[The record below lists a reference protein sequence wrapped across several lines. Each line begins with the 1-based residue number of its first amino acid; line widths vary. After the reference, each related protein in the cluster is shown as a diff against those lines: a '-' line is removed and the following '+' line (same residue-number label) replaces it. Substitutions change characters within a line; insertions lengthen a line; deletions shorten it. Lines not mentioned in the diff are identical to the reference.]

1 MSIKRVAGITAL
13 ITAMAFVNSVSD
25 LTIIGNNNVCYAKVV
40 RRITRNVLI
49 QKKSQPADN
58 AQSPT
63 QFVVKDIITEPS
75 HAETGDT
82 PDSET
87 VRVDKTT
94 DNKNLKKNQDL
105 SLVTAPANGIDNRL
119 GDTTVQIEQYMKANP
134 QSGFSVISALTDYD
148 QYGEYLNNNYK
159 TYVFKTNNFNAPI
172 TEPIT
177 VNGNLIIEEGM
188 YIALQSDSYELTVN
202 GNLII
207 RGNGSIKCCMEKAN
221 ATGLNTVQVKGNIVF
236 DGNTHKM
243 SFTEQSYGFTMPA
256 NYARSTQKLNFASNG
271 TWYAVNGKS
280 DDYYNLKQV
289 SKTQTKYF
297 TNIPKPDVPSV
308 FDKKGNGDVNGDSV
322 VNDADVELL
331 RKYLTDIV
339 GENAID
345 KKNADLN
352 GDGKVTLTD
361 LSQLKTM
368 VEESKV
374 KSPLII
380 LTNEEINTKYS
391 QYKKYLTKS
400 KTYYVQ
406 GTDWTSL
413 IDSNGGIVIDGN
425 VILDKQLKS
434 IDRLANKIEI
444 QGSLIF
450 IKNAGGRL
458 VASDGKGS
466 NCIHTILGTL
476 YYNPDKNVINDSYR
490 GPNLYVDVYGDIYV
504 MSNPYSRLSERK
516 KYGDESLIIRY
527 KGDRVRKNVYFAPD
541 AYMHIYGING
551 PQYIN
556 FLSNMQ
562 CPDSYTSI
570 YYWDDIVWGLY
581 YSDDRYFKNEDNQ
594 YIKIIFTKFIE
605 NDFIRIGGVQADL
618 ISSKYKGRI
627 SALTTLL
634 LQDESSAIEKLPFLK
649 VERANNNKKVSV
661 VDIYG
666 KELYYIKISQ
676 NANTSWKGYFGI
688 AGKEYQFDIL
698 IINGYRNFKEKLAA
712 ILKNPSIF
720 PKEDSG
726 YSAIIRSIFECG
738 VDYGLT
744 TIGSYRSFGF
754 KNKVV
759 VNKYGE
765 KYSVYPMTECLNIA
779 SPYVNHI
786 FMKGQRPYDYGIKSP
801 EPNPSQDTI
810 LSPEDLQAK
819 LDVQEEDLYKII
831 VNAIGDEYGNKQAKY
846 EMEGLEELKKNI
858 KLTNNVKLDD
868 DIYMAF
874 LEPLKKK
881 ISDTIIKKYDS
892 KVGINFVFDISNML
906 YTGLEKVKDRKVTS
920 GGKVYTLKYDMS
932 WAVHGILV
940 ASATLYDYKNSEV
953 TKMTLTNLD
962 TEEGAKNLAQYA
974 TGLAILNKEVEENAI
989 YEVMKEVFK
998 EITNDRN
1005 TASKLTKTLKFGQEI
1020 TSAMLTDEAAK
1031 NFAKDRGEAL
1041 KELIDKKG
1049 QGHIFNTARNCV
1061 RGIVEKYVPNGKN
1074 IVKAVDQI
1082 DKINKT
1088 ITKYSNIYKTYNS
1101 YNSKTSADELKKMEL
1116 EFNSYSEA
1124 LSKIFSAIR

>member
-1 MSIKRVAGITAL
+1 MSIKKVAGITAL
-13 ITAMAFVNSVSD
+13 ITAMAFVNSAND
-25 LTIIGNNNVCYAKVV
+25 LTIVGDNNVCYAKVV
-40 RRITRNVLI
+40 RRVTRNVVI
-49 QKKSQPADN
+49 QKKPQLADN
-58 AQSPT
+58 AQSTPKFDT
-63 QFVVKDIITEPS
+63 SYTETEPS
-75 HAETGDT
+75 HTEKGDT

-87 VRVDKTT
+87 VRVDKIT

-105 SLVTAPANGIDNRL
+105 SLVTVPANGVDNRL

-134 QSGFSVISALTDYD
+134 QSGFNVISALTDYD

-159 TYVFKTNNFNAPI
+159 TYVFKINNFNAPI

-221 ATGLNTVQVKGNIVF
+221 ATGLNTVQVNGNIIF

-243 SFTEQSYGFTMPA
+243 SFAEQSYGFAMPA
-256 NYARSTQKLNFASNG
+256 NYARSTQKLNFASSG

-289 SKTQTKYF
+289 SKTQTKYL
-297 TNIPKPDVPSV
+297 TDVPKPDVPSV
-308 FDKKGNGDVNGDSV
+308 FDKKGNGDVNGDGV

-391 QYKKYLTKS
+391 QYKKYLMKS

-406 GTDWTSL
+406 GTDWTNL

-434 IDRLANKIEI
+434 IDRLVNKIEI

-450 IKNAGGRL
+450 IKNAGGKL
-458 VASDGKGS
+458 TVPDGKGG
-466 NCIHTILGTL
+466 NYIHTILGNL
-476 YYNPDKNVINDSYR
+476 YYNPNKNVISESYS
-490 GPNLYVDVYGDIYV
+490 GSNFYIEAYGDIYI
-504 MSNPYSRLSERK
+504 MSNPYSSLSERK
-516 KYGDESLIIRY
+516 KYGEESLIIRY
-527 KGDRVRKNVYFAPD
+527 KGDGVRRNVYFAPD
-541 AYMHIYGING
+541 TYMTIIGING

-556 FLSNMQ
+556 FLSNIQ
-562 CPDSYTSI
+562 CPDSGYI
-570 YYWDDIVWGLY
+570 GYWNDIVWRNY
-581 YSDDRYFKNEDNQ
+581 YSDERYFRNEDNQ
-594 YIKIIFTKFIE
+594 YIKIIFNNFIDT
-605 NDFIRIGGVQADL
+605 DFSRIDGVPSNLL
-618 ISSKYKGRI
+618 ISKYKGRI

-634 LQDESSAIEKLPFLK
+634 LQDGSSAIEKLPFLK
-649 VERANNNKKVSV
+649 IERSNYRKASIIDAN
-661 VDIYG
+661 G
-666 KELYYIKISQ
+666 KEHYYVKISQ

-688 AGKEYQFDIL
+688 TGKEYQFDIL
-698 IINGYRNFKEKLAA
+698 ISNGYRDFKEKLAT
-712 ILKNPSIF
+712 ILKNPNISQ
-720 PKEDSG
+720 KEDSG
-726 YSAIIRSIFECG
+726 YSAIIRSIFESG
-738 VDYGLT
+738 FDYCLST
-744 TIGSYRSFGF
+744 FGSYDSFAF
-754 KNKVV
+754 RYNVV
-759 VNKYGE
+759 MNRYGE
-765 KYSVYPMTECLNIA
+765 KYRIYPMIECLNIA

-819 LDVQEEDLYKII
+819 LEAHKKDLYEII
-831 VNAIGDEYGNKQAKY
+831 VNAIGNEYGNKQSTY

-858 KLTNNVKLDD
+858 KLTKNVKLDD

-874 LEPLKKK
+874 LEPLKNK

-892 KVGINFVFDISNML
+892 KVGINFVFDISNIL
-906 YTGLEKVKDRKVTS
+906 STGLEKVKDRKVTS

-932 WAVHGILV
+932 WSVHGILV

-1041 KELIDKKG
+1041 KELIYKKG

-1101 YNSKTSADELKKMEL
+1101 YNSKTSADELKKWNWNL
-1116 EFNSYSEA
+1116 ILIVKHLVKY
-1124 LSKIFSAIR
+1124 

>member
-1 MSIKRVAGITAL
+1 MKRVAGITAL
-13 ITAMAFVNSVSD
+13 ITAMAFVNSAND
-25 LTIIGNNNVCYAKVV
+25 LTIVGDNNVCYAKVV
-40 RRITRNVLI
+40 RRVTRNVVI
-49 QKKSQPADN
+49 QKKPQLADN
-58 AQSPT
+58 AQSTPKFDT
-63 QFVVKDIITEPS
+63 SYTETEPN
-75 HAETGDT
+75 HTETCDI

-105 SLVTAPANGIDNRL
+105 SLVTVPANGVDNRL

-221 ATGLNTVQVKGNIVF
+221 ATGLNTVQVKGNIIF

-243 SFTEQSYGFTMPA
+243 SFAEQSYGFAMPA
-256 NYARSTQKLNFASNG
+256 NYARSTQKLNFASSG

-289 SKTQTKYF
+289 SKTQTKYL
-297 TNIPKPDVPSV
+297 TDVPKPDVPSV

-322 VNDADVELL
+322 VNDADVEML

-458 VASDGKGS
+458 TVPNGKGG
-466 NCIHTILGTL
+466 NYIHTILGNL
-476 YYNPDKNVINDSYR
+476 YYNPNKNVISESYS
-490 GPNLYVDVYGDIYV
+490 GSNFYIEAYGDIYI
-504 MSNPYSRLSERK
+504 MSNPYSSLSERK
-516 KYGDESLIIRY
+516 KYGEESLIIRY
-527 KGDRVRKNVYFAPD
+527 KGDGVRRNVYFAPD
-541 AYMHIYGING
+541 TYMTIIGING

-556 FLSNMQ
+556 FLSNIQ
-562 CPDSYTSI
+562 CPDSGYI
-570 YYWDDIVWGLY
+570 GYWNDIVWRNY
-581 YSDDRYFKNEDNQ
+581 YSDERYFRNEDNQ
-594 YIKIIFTKFIE
+594 YIKIIFNNFIDT
-605 NDFIRIGGVQADL
+605 DFSRIDGVPSNLL
-618 ISSKYKGRI
+618 ISKYKGRI

-634 LQDESSAIEKLPFLK
+634 LQDGSSAIEKLPFLK
-649 VERANNNKKVSV
+649 IERSNYRKASIIDAN
-661 VDIYG
+661 G
-666 KELYYIKISQ
+666 KEHYYVKISQ

-698 IINGYRNFKEKLAA
+698 ISNGYRDFKEKLAT
-712 ILKNPSIF
+712 ILKNPNISQ
-720 PKEDSG
+720 KEDSG
-726 YSAIIRSIFECG
+726 YSAIIRSIFESG
-738 VDYGLT
+738 FDYCLST
-744 TIGSYRSFGF
+744 FGSYDSFAF
-754 KNKVV
+754 RYNVV
-759 VNKYGE
+759 MNRYGE
-765 KYSVYPMTECLNIA
+765 KYRIYPMTECLNIA

-810 LSPEDLQAK
+810 LHPEDLQAK
-819 LDVQEEDLYKII
+819 LEAHEKDLYEII
-831 VNAIGDEYGNKQAKY
+831 VNAIGNEYGNKQSTY

-858 KLTNNVKLDD
+858 KLSRNVKLDD

-874 LEPLKKK
+874 LEPLKNK

-892 KVGINFVFDISNML
+892 KVGINFVSDISNML
-906 YTGLEKVKDRKVTS
+906 YTGLEKIKDRKVTS

-932 WAVHGILV
+932 WSVHGILV

-953 TKMTLTNLD
+953 TKMILTNLD
-962 TEEGAKNLAQYA
+962 TEEGAKNLAKYA
-974 TGLAILNKEVEENAI
+974 TGLAILNKEVEENAT

-998 EITNDRN
+998 EITNDRK
-1005 TASKLTKTLKFGQEI
+1005 TASKLAKTLKFGQEI
-1020 TSAMLTDEAAK
+1020 TNAMLTDEAAK
-1031 NFAKDRGEAL
+1031 NFAEDRGGAL

-1049 QGHIFNTARNCV
+1049 HNTAQNCV

-1082 DKINKT
+1082 DKINKI
-1088 ITKYSNIYKTYNS
+1088 ITKYSNIYKNYNA

-1124 LSKIFSAIR
+1124 LSKILSAIR

>member
-1 MSIKRVAGITAL
+1 MKRVAGITAL
-13 ITAMAFVNSVSD
+13 ITAMAFVNSAND
-25 LTIIGNNNVCYAKVV
+25 LTIVGDNNVCYAKVV
-40 RRITRNVLI
+40 RRVTRNVVI
-49 QKKSQPADN
+49 QKKPQLADN
-58 AQSPT
+58 AQSTPKFDT
-63 QFVVKDIITEPS
+63 SYTETEPN
-75 HAETGDT
+75 HTETCDI

-105 SLVTAPANGIDNRL
+105 SLVTVPANGVDNRL

-221 ATGLNTVQVKGNIVF
+221 ATGLNTVQVKGNIIF

-243 SFTEQSYGFTMPA
+243 SFAEQSYGFAMPA
-256 NYARSTQKLNFASNG
+256 NYARSTQKLNFASSG

-289 SKTQTKYF
+289 SKTQTKYL
-297 TNIPKPDVPSV
+297 TDVPKPDVPSV

-322 VNDADVELL
+322 VNDADVEML

-458 VASDGKGS
+458 TVPNGKGG
-466 NCIHTILGTL
+466 NYIHTILGNL
-476 YYNPDKNVINDSYR
+476 YYNPNKNVISESYS
-490 GPNLYVDVYGDIYV
+490 GSNFYIEAYGDIYI
-504 MSNPYSRLSERK
+504 MSNPYSSLSERK
-516 KYGDESLIIRY
+516 KYGEESLIIRY
-527 KGDRVRKNVYFAPD
+527 KGDGVRRNVYFAPD
-541 AYMHIYGING
+541 TYMTIIGING

-556 FLSNMQ
+556 FLSNIQ
-562 CPDSYTSI
+562 CPDRGYI
-570 YYWDDIVWGLY
+570 GYWNDIVWRNY
-581 YSDDRYFKNEDNQ
+581 YSDERYFRNEDNQ
-594 YIKIIFTKFIE
+594 YIKIIFNNFIDT
-605 NDFIRIGGVQADL
+605 DFSRIDGVPSNLL
-618 ISSKYKGRI
+618 ISKYKGRI

-634 LQDESSAIEKLPFLK
+634 LQDGSSAIEKLPFLK
-649 VERANNNKKVSV
+649 IERSNYRKASIIDAN
-661 VDIYG
+661 G
-666 KELYYIKISQ
+666 KEHYYVKISQ

-698 IINGYRNFKEKLAA
+698 ISNGYRDFKEK
-712 ILKNPSIF
+712 
-720 PKEDSG
+720 
-726 YSAIIRSIFECG
+726 
-738 VDYGLT
+738 
-744 TIGSYRSFGF
+744 
-754 KNKVV
+754 
-759 VNKYGE
+759 
-765 KYSVYPMTECLNIA
+765 
-779 SPYVNHI
+779 
-786 FMKGQRPYDYGIKSP
+786 
-801 EPNPSQDTI
+801 
-810 LSPEDLQAK
+810 
-819 LDVQEEDLYKII
+819 
-831 VNAIGDEYGNKQAKY
+831 
-846 EMEGLEELKKNI
+846 
-858 KLTNNVKLDD
+858 
-868 DIYMAF
+868 
-874 LEPLKKK
+874 
-881 ISDTIIKKYDS
+881 
-892 KVGINFVFDISNML
+892 
-906 YTGLEKVKDRKVTS
+906 
-920 GGKVYTLKYDMS
+920 
-932 WAVHGILV
+932 
-940 ASATLYDYKNSEV
+940 
-953 TKMTLTNLD
+953 
-962 TEEGAKNLAQYA
+962 
-974 TGLAILNKEVEENAI
+974 
-989 YEVMKEVFK
+989 
-998 EITNDRN
+998 
-1005 TASKLTKTLKFGQEI
+1005 
-1020 TSAMLTDEAAK
+1020 
-1031 NFAKDRGEAL
+1031 
-1041 KELIDKKG
+1041 
-1049 QGHIFNTARNCV
+1049 
-1061 RGIVEKYVPNGKN
+1061 
-1074 IVKAVDQI
+1074 
-1082 DKINKT
+1082 
-1088 ITKYSNIYKTYNS
+1088 
-1101 YNSKTSADELKKMEL
+1101 
-1116 EFNSYSEA
+1116 
-1124 LSKIFSAIR
+1124 

>member
-1 MSIKRVAGITAL
+1 MSIKKVAGITAL
-13 ITAMAFVNSVSD
+13 ITAMAFVNSAND
-25 LTIIGNNNVCYAKVV
+25 LTIVGDNNVCYAKVV
-40 RRITRNVLI
+40 RRVTRNVVI
-49 QKKSQPADN
+49 QKKPQLADN
-58 AQSPT
+58 AQSTPKFDT
-63 QFVVKDIITEPS
+63 SYTETEPS
-75 HAETGDT
+75 HTEKGDT

-87 VRVDKTT
+87 VRVDKIT

-105 SLVTAPANGIDNRL
+105 SLVTVPANGVDNRL

-134 QSGFSVISALTDYD
+134 QSGFNVISALTDYD

-159 TYVFKTNNFNAPI
+159 TYVFKINNFNAPI

-221 ATGLNTVQVKGNIVF
+221 ATGLNTVQVNGNIIF

-243 SFTEQSYGFTMPA
+243 SFAEQSYGFAMPA
-256 NYARSTQKLNFASNG
+256 NYARSTQKLNFASSG

-289 SKTQTKYF
+289 SKTQTKYL
-297 TNIPKPDVPSV
+297 TDVPKPDVPSV
-308 FDKKGNGDVNGDSV
+308 FDKKGNGDVNGDGV

-391 QYKKYLTKS
+391 QYKKYLMKS

-406 GTDWTSL
+406 GTDWTNL

-434 IDRLANKIEI
+434 IDRLVNKIEI

-450 IKNAGGRL
+450 IKNAGGKL
-458 VASDGKGS
+458 TVPDGKGG
-466 NCIHTILGTL
+466 NYIHTILGNL
-476 YYNPDKNVINDSYR
+476 YYNPNKNVISESYS
-490 GPNLYVDVYGDIYV
+490 GSNFYIEAYGDIYI
-504 MSNPYSRLSERK
+504 MSNPYSSLSERK
-516 KYGDESLIIRY
+516 KYGEESLIIRY
-527 KGDRVRKNVYFAPD
+527 KGDGVRRNVYFAPD
-541 AYMHIYGING
+541 TYMTIIGING

-556 FLSNMQ
+556 FLSNIQ
-562 CPDSYTSI
+562 CPDSGYI
-570 YYWDDIVWGLY
+570 GYWNDIVWRNY
-581 YSDDRYFKNEDNQ
+581 YSDERYFRNEDNQ
-594 YIKIIFTKFIE
+594 YIKIIFNNFIDT
-605 NDFIRIGGVQADL
+605 DFSRIDGVPSNLL
-618 ISSKYKGRI
+618 ISKYKGRI

-634 LQDESSAIEKLPFLK
+634 LQDGSSAIEKLPFLK
-649 VERANNNKKVSV
+649 IERSNYRKASIIDAN
-661 VDIYG
+661 G
-666 KELYYIKISQ
+666 KEHYYVKISQ

-688 AGKEYQFDIL
+688 TGKEYQFDIL
-698 IINGYRNFKEKLAA
+698 ISNGYRDFKEKLAT
-712 ILKNPSIF
+712 ILKNPNISQ
-720 PKEDSG
+720 KEDSG
-726 YSAIIRSIFECG
+726 YSAIIRSIFESG
-738 VDYGLT
+738 FDYCLST
-744 TIGSYRSFGF
+744 FGSYDSFAF
-754 KNKVV
+754 RYNVV
-759 VNKYGE
+759 MNRYGE
-765 KYSVYPMTECLNIA
+765 KYRIYPMTECLNIA

-819 LDVQEEDLYKII
+819 LEAHKKDLYEII
-831 VNAIGDEYGNKQAKY
+831 VNAIGNEYGNKQSTY

-858 KLTNNVKLDD
+858 KLTKNVKLDD

-874 LEPLKKK
+874 LEPLKNK

-892 KVGINFVFDISNML
+892 KVGINFVFDISNIL

-932 WAVHGILV
+932 WSVHGILV

-1124 LSKIFSAIR
+1124 LSKILSAIR

>member
-1 MSIKRVAGITAL
+1 MSMKRVAGITAL
-13 ITAMAFVNSVSD
+13 ITAMAFVNSAND
-25 LTIIGNNNVCYAKVV
+25 LTIVGDNNVCYAKVV
-40 RRITRNVLI
+40 RRVTRNVVI
-49 QKKSQPADN
+49 QKKPQLADN
-58 AQSPT
+58 AQSTPKFDT
-63 QFVVKDIITEPS
+63 SYTETEPN
-75 HAETGDT
+75 HTETCDI

-105 SLVTAPANGIDNRL
+105 SLVTVPANGVDNRL

-243 SFTEQSYGFTMPA
+243 SFTEQSFGFEMPA
-256 NYARSTQKLNFASNG
+256 NYARSTKKLNFASAG
-271 TWYAVNGKS
+271 TWYAMNGKS

-289 SKTQTKYF
+289 SKTQTKYL
-297 TNIPKPDVPSV
+297 TDVPKPDVPSV
-308 FDKKGNGDVNGDSV
+308 FDKKGNGDVNGDAV

-339 GENAID
+339 GENTID

-434 IDRLANKIEI
+434 IDRLVNKIEI

-458 VASDGKGS
+458 TVPGGKGG
-466 NCIHTILGTL
+466 NFIHTILGNL
-476 YYNPDKNVINDSYR
+476 YYNPNKNVISESYS
-490 GPNLYVDVYGDIYV
+490 GSNFYIEAYGDIYI
-504 MSNPYSRLSERK
+504 MSNPYSSLSERK
-516 KYGDESLIIRY
+516 KYGEESLIIRY
-527 KGDRVRKNVYFAPD
+527 KGDGLRRNVYFAPD
-541 AYMHIYGING
+541 TYMTIIGING

-556 FLSNMQ
+556 FLSNIQ
-562 CPDSYTSI
+562 CPDSGYI
-570 YYWDDIVWGLY
+570 GYWNDIVWRNY
-581 YSDDRYFKNEDNQ
+581 YSDERYFRNEDNP
-594 YIKIIFTKFIE
+594 YIKIIFNNFIDT
-605 NDFIRIGGVQADL
+605 DFSRIDGVPANSL
-618 ISSKYKGRI
+618 ISKYKGRI
-627 SALTTLL
+627 NALTTLL
-634 LQDESSAIEKLPFLK
+634 LQDGSSAIEKLPFLK
-649 VERANNNKKVSV
+649 IERSNYRKASIIDAN
-661 VDIYG
+661 G
-666 KELYYIKISQ
+666 KEHYYVKISQ
-676 NANTSWKGYFGI
+676 NANTSGKGYFGI
-688 AGKEYQFDIL
+688 SGKEYQFDIL
-698 IINGYRNFKEKLAA
+698 ISNGYRDFKEKLAT
-712 ILKNPSIF
+712 ILKNPNISQ
-720 PKEDSG
+720 KEDSG
-726 YSAIIRSIFECG
+726 YSAIIRSIFESGFNYC
-738 VDYGLT
+738 LT
-744 TIGSYRSFGF
+744 TFGSYDSFAF
-754 KNKVV
+754 RYNVV
-759 VNKYGE
+759 MNRYGE
-765 KYSVYPMTECLNIA
+765 KYRIYPMTECLNIA

-786 FMKGQRPYDYGIKSP
+786 FMKGQRPYNYGIKSP

-810 LSPEDLQAK
+810 LPPEDLQAK
-819 LDVQEEDLYKII
+819 LEAHEKDLYEII
-831 VNAIGDEYGNKQAKY
+831 VNAIGNEYGNKQSKY

-858 KLTNNVKLDD
+858 KLTRNVKLDD

-874 LEPLKKK
+874 LEPLKNK

-892 KVGINFVFDISNML
+892 KVGVNFVFDISNML

-920 GGKVYTLKYDMS
+920 SGKVYTLKYDMS
-932 WAVHGILV
+932 WAAHGILV

-974 TGLAILNKEVEENAI
+974 TGLAILNKEVQENAV
-989 YEVMKEVFK
+989 YEVTKEVFK
-998 EITNDRN
+998 DIIKDNKV
-1005 TASKLTKTLKFGQEI
+1005 ASKLAKTLKFGQEI
-1020 TSAMLTDEAAK
+1020 TNAMLTDEAAK
-1031 NFAKDRGEAL
+1031 KFAAARGGAL
-1041 KELIDKKG
+1041 QELVNSKG
-1049 QGHIFNTARNCV
+1049 QGWLINTARNCV
-1061 RGIVEKYVPNGKN
+1061 RGMIAKYIPNGQN
-1074 IVKAVDQI
+1074 IVKAVDQV

-1088 ITKYSNIYKTYNS
+1088 VTRYSNIYKNYNS

-1124 LSKIFSAIR
+1124 LSKILSAIR

>member
-1 MSIKRVAGITAL
+1 MSIKKVAGITAL
-13 ITAMAFVNSVSD
+13 ITAMAFVNSAND
-25 LTIIGNNNVCYAKVV
+25 LTIVGDNNVCYAKVV
-40 RRITRNVLI
+40 RRVTRNVVI
-49 QKKSQPADN
+49 QKKPQLADN
-58 AQSPT
+58 AQSTPKFDT
-63 QFVVKDIITEPS
+63 SYTETEPS
-75 HAETGDT
+75 HTEKGDT

-87 VRVDKTT
+87 VRVDKIT

-105 SLVTAPANGIDNRL
+105 SLVTVPANGVDNRL

-134 QSGFSVISALTDYD
+134 QSGFNVISALTDYN

-159 TYVFKTNNFNAPI
+159 TYVFKINNFNAPI

-221 ATGLNTVQVKGNIVF
+221 ATGLNTVQVNGNIIF

-243 SFTEQSYGFTMPA
+243 SFAEQSYGFAMPA
-256 NYARSTQKLNFASNG
+256 NYARSTQKLNFASSG

-289 SKTQTKYF
+289 SKTQTKYL
-297 TNIPKPDVPSV
+297 TDVPKPDVPSV
-308 FDKKGNGDVNGDSV
+308 FDKKGNGDVNGDGV

-391 QYKKYLTKS
+391 QYKKYLMKS

-406 GTDWTSL
+406 GTDWTNL

-434 IDRLANKIEI
+434 IDRLVNKIEI

-450 IKNAGGRL
+450 IKNAGGKL
-458 VASDGKGS
+458 TVPDGKGG
-466 NCIHTILGTL
+466 NYIHTILGNL
-476 YYNPDKNVINDSYR
+476 YYNPNKNVISESYS
-490 GPNLYVDVYGDIYV
+490 GSNFYIEAYGDIYI
-504 MSNPYSRLSERK
+504 MSNPYSSLSERK
-516 KYGDESLIIRY
+516 KYGEESLIIRY
-527 KGDRVRKNVYFAPD
+527 KGDGVRRNVYFAPD
-541 AYMHIYGING
+541 TYMTIIGING

-556 FLSNMQ
+556 FLSNIQ
-562 CPDSYTSI
+562 CPDSGYI
-570 YYWDDIVWGLY
+570 GYWNDIVWRNY
-581 YSDDRYFKNEDNQ
+581 YSDERYFRNEDNQ
-594 YIKIIFTKFIE
+594 YIKIIFNNFIDT
-605 NDFIRIGGVQADL
+605 DFSRIDGVPSNLL
-618 ISSKYKGRI
+618 ISKYKGRI

-634 LQDESSAIEKLPFLK
+634 LQDGSSAIEKLPFLK
-649 VERANNNKKVSV
+649 IERSNYRKASIIDAN
-661 VDIYG
+661 G
-666 KELYYIKISQ
+666 KEHYYVKISQ

-698 IINGYRNFKEKLAA
+698 ISNGYRDFKEKLAT
-712 ILKNPSIF
+712 ILKNPNISQ
-720 PKEDSG
+720 KEDSG
-726 YSAIIRSIFECG
+726 YSAIIRSIFESG
-738 VDYGLT
+738 FDYCLST
-744 TIGSYRSFGF
+744 FGSYDSFAF
-754 KNKVV
+754 RYNVV
-759 VNKYGE
+759 MNRYGE
-765 KYSVYPMTECLNIA
+765 KYRIYPMTECLNIA

-819 LDVQEEDLYKII
+819 LEAHKKDLYEII
-831 VNAIGDEYGNKQAKY
+831 VNAIGNEYGNKQSTY

-858 KLTNNVKLDD
+858 KLTKNVKLDD

-874 LEPLKKK
+874 LEPLKNK

-892 KVGINFVFDISNML
+892 KVGINFVFDISNIL

-932 WAVHGILV
+932 WSVHGILV

-1124 LSKIFSAIR
+1124 LSKILSAIR

>member
-1 MSIKRVAGITAL
+1 MKRVAGITAL
-13 ITAMAFVNSVSD
+13 ITAMAFVNSAND
-25 LTIIGNNNVCYAKVV
+25 LTIVGDNNVCYAKVV
-40 RRITRNVLI
+40 RRVTRNVVI
-49 QKKSQPADN
+49 QKKPQLADN
-58 AQSPT
+58 AQSTPKFDT
-63 QFVVKDIITEPS
+63 SYTETEPN
-75 HAETGDT
+75 HTETCDI

-105 SLVTAPANGIDNRL
+105 SLVTVPANGVDNRL

-221 ATGLNTVQVKGNIVF
+221 ATGLNTVQVKGNIIF

-243 SFTEQSYGFTMPA
+243 SFAEQSYGFAMPA
-256 NYARSTQKLNFASNG
+256 NYARSTQKLNFASSG

-289 SKTQTKYF
+289 SKTQTKYL
-297 TNIPKPDVPSV
+297 TDVPKPDVPSV

-322 VNDADVELL
+322 VNDADVEML

-458 VASDGKGS
+458 TVPNGKGG
-466 NCIHTILGTL
+466 NYIHTILGNL
-476 YYNPDKNVINDSYR
+476 YYNPNKNVISESYS
-490 GPNLYVDVYGDIYV
+490 GSNFYIEAYGDIYI
-504 MSNPYSRLSERK
+504 MSNPYSSLSERK
-516 KYGDESLIIRY
+516 KYGEESLIIRY
-527 KGDRVRKNVYFAPD
+527 KGDGVRRNVYFAPD
-541 AYMHIYGING
+541 TYMTIIGING

-556 FLSNMQ
+556 FLSNIQ
-562 CPDSYTSI
+562 CPDSGYI
-570 YYWDDIVWGLY
+570 GYWNDIVWRNY
-581 YSDDRYFKNEDNQ
+581 YSDERYFRNEDNQ
-594 YIKIIFTKFIE
+594 YIKIIFNNFIDT
-605 NDFIRIGGVQADL
+605 DFSRIDGVPSNLL
-618 ISSKYKGRI
+618 ISKYKGRI

-634 LQDESSAIEKLPFLK
+634 LQDGSSAIEKLPFLK
-649 VERANNNKKVSV
+649 IERSNYRKASIIDAN
-661 VDIYG
+661 G
-666 KELYYIKISQ
+666 KEHYYVKISQ

-698 IINGYRNFKEKLAA
+698 ISNGYRDFKEKLAT
-712 ILKNPSIF
+712 ILKNPNISQ
-720 PKEDSG
+720 KEDSG
-726 YSAIIRSIFECG
+726 YSAIIRSIFESG
-738 VDYGLT
+738 FDYCLST
-744 TIGSYRSFGF
+744 FGSYDSFAF
-754 KNKVV
+754 RYNVV
-759 VNKYGE
+759 MNRYGE
-765 KYSVYPMTECLNIA
+765 KYRIYPMTECLNIA

-810 LSPEDLQAK
+810 LHPEDLQAK
-819 LDVQEEDLYKII
+819 LEAHEKDLYEII
-831 VNAIGDEYGNKQAKY
+831 VNAIGNEYGNKQSTY

-858 KLTNNVKLDD
+858 KLSRNVKLDD

-874 LEPLKKK
+874 LEPLKNK

-892 KVGINFVFDISNML
+892 KVGINFVSDISNML
-906 YTGLEKVKDRKVTS
+906 YTGLEKIKDRKVTS

-932 WAVHGILV
+932 WSVHGILV

-953 TKMTLTNLD
+953 TKMILTNLD
-962 TEEGAKNLAQYA
+962 TEEGAKNLAKYA
-974 TGLAILNKEVEENAI
+974 TGLAILNKEVEENAT

-998 EITNDRN
+998 EITNDRK
-1005 TASKLTKTLKFGQEI
+1005 TTSKLAKTLKFGQEI
-1020 TSAMLTDEAAK
+1020 TNAMLTDEAAK
-1031 NFAKDRGEAL
+1031 NFAEDRGGAL

-1049 QGHIFNTARNCV
+1049 HNTAQNCV

-1088 ITKYSNIYKTYNS
+1088 ITKYSNIYKNYNA

-1124 LSKIFSAIR
+1124 LSKILSAIR

>member
-1 MSIKRVAGITAL
+1 MSMKRVAGITAL
-13 ITAMAFVNSVSD
+13 ITAMAFVNSAND
-25 LTIIGNNNVCYAKVV
+25 LTIVGDNNVCYAKVV
-40 RRITRNVLI
+40 RRVTRNVVI
-49 QKKSQPADN
+49 QKKPQLADN
-58 AQSPT
+58 AQSTPKFDT
-63 QFVVKDIITEPS
+63 SYTETEPN
-75 HAETGDT
+75 HTETCDI

-105 SLVTAPANGIDNRL
+105 SLVTVPANGVDNRL

-221 ATGLNTVQVKGNIVF
+221 ATGLNTVQVKGNIIF

-243 SFTEQSYGFTMPA
+243 SFAEQSYGFAMPA
-256 NYARSTQKLNFASNG
+256 NYARSTQKLNFASSG

-289 SKTQTKYF
+289 SKTQTKYL
-297 TNIPKPDVPSV
+297 TDVPKPDVPSV

-322 VNDADVELL
+322 VNDADVEML

-458 VASDGKGS
+458 TVPNGKGG
-466 NCIHTILGTL
+466 NYIHTILGNL
-476 YYNPDKNVINDSYR
+476 YYNPNKNVISESYS
-490 GPNLYVDVYGDIYV
+490 GSNFYIEAYGDIYI
-504 MSNPYSRLSERK
+504 MSNPYSSLSERK
-516 KYGDESLIIRY
+516 KYGEESLIIRY
-527 KGDRVRKNVYFAPD
+527 KGDGVRRNVYFAPD
-541 AYMHIYGING
+541 TYMTIIGING

-556 FLSNMQ
+556 FLSNIQ
-562 CPDSYTSI
+562 CPDSGYI
-570 YYWDDIVWGLY
+570 GYWNDIVWRNY
-581 YSDDRYFKNEDNQ
+581 YSDERYFRNEDNQ
-594 YIKIIFTKFIE
+594 YIKIIFNNFIDT
-605 NDFIRIGGVQADL
+605 DFSRIDGVPSNLL
-618 ISSKYKGRI
+618 ISKYKGRI

-634 LQDESSAIEKLPFLK
+634 LQDGSSAIEKLPFLK
-649 VERANNNKKVSV
+649 IERSNYRKASIIDAN
-661 VDIYG
+661 G
-666 KELYYIKISQ
+666 KEHYYVKISQ

-698 IINGYRNFKEKLAA
+698 ISNGYRDFKEKLAT
-712 ILKNPSIF
+712 ILKNPNISQ
-720 PKEDSG
+720 KEDSG
-726 YSAIIRSIFECG
+726 YSAIIRSIFESG
-738 VDYGLT
+738 FDYCLST
-744 TIGSYRSFGF
+744 FGSYDSFAF
-754 KNKVV
+754 RYNVV
-759 VNKYGE
+759 MNRYGE
-765 KYSVYPMTECLNIA
+765 KYRIYPMTECLNIA

-810 LSPEDLQAK
+810 LHPEDLQAK
-819 LDVQEEDLYKII
+819 LEAHEKDLYEII
-831 VNAIGDEYGNKQAKY
+831 VNAIGNEYGNKQSTY

-858 KLTNNVKLDD
+858 KLSRNVKLDD

-874 LEPLKKK
+874 LEPLKNK

-906 YTGLEKVKDRKVTS
+906 HTGLEKVKDRKVTS

-932 WAVHGILV
+932 WSVHGILV

-953 TKMTLTNLD
+953 TKMILTNLD

-974 TGLAILNKEVEENAI
+974 TGLSILNKEVEENAT

-998 EITNDRN
+998 EITNDRK
-1005 TASKLTKTLKFGQEI
+1005 TASKLAKTLKFGQEI
-1020 TSAMLTDEAAK
+1020 TNAMLTDEAAK
-1031 NFAKDRGEAL
+1031 NFAEDRGGAL

-1049 QGHIFNTARNCV
+1049 HNTAQNCV

-1074 IVKAVDQI
+1074 IVKAVNQI

-1088 ITKYSNIYKTYNS
+1088 ITKYSNIYKNYNA

-1124 LSKIFSAIR
+1124 LSKILSAIR

>member
-1 MSIKRVAGITAL
+1 MSMKRVAGITAL
-13 ITAMAFVNSVSD
+13 ITAMAFVNSAND
-25 LTIIGNNNVCYAKVV
+25 LTIVGDNNVCYAKVV
-40 RRITRNVLI
+40 RRVTRNVVI
-49 QKKSQPADN
+49 QKKPQLADN
-58 AQSPT
+58 AQSTPKFDT
-63 QFVVKDIITEPS
+63 SYTETEPN
-75 HAETGDT
+75 HTETCDI

-105 SLVTAPANGIDNRL
+105 SLVTVPANGVDNRL
-119 GDTTVQIEQYMKANP
+119 GDTTVRIEQYMKANP

-177 VNGNLIIEEGM
+177 VNGNLIIEDGM

-221 ATGLNTVQVKGNIVF
+221 ATGLNTVQVKGNIIF

-243 SFTEQSYGFTMPA
+243 SFAEQSYGFAMPA
-256 NYARSTQKLNFASNG
+256 NYARSTQKLNFASSG

-289 SKTQTKYF
+289 SKTQTKYL
-297 TNIPKPDVPSV
+297 TDVPKPDVPSV

-458 VASDGKGS
+458 YASDGKGS

-504 MSNPYSRLSERK
+504 MSNPYGRLSERK

-541 AYMHIYGING
+541 AYMHISGING

-570 YYWDDIVWGLY
+570 YYWDDIVWGNY

-605 NDFIRIGGVQADL
+605 NDFSRIDGVQANL

-634 LQDESSAIEKLPFLK
+634 LQDESSVIEKLPFLK
-649 VERANNNKKVSV
+649 VERANSNKKVSV
-661 VDIYG
+661 VDIDG
-666 KELYYIKISQ
+666 KELYYVKISQ

-712 ILKNPSIF
+712 ILKNPSIS

-744 TIGSYRSFGF
+744 TFGSYGSFVF
-754 KNKVV
+754 RNKVV

-786 FMKGQRPYDYGIKSP
+786 YMKGQRPYDYGIKSP
-801 EPNPSQDTI
+801 EPIPSQDTI

-819 LDVQEEDLYKII
+819 LEANKKDLYEII
-831 VNAIGDEYGNKQAKY
+831 VNAIGNEYGNKQSAY

-858 KLTNNVKLDD
+858 KLTKNVKLDD

-874 LEPLKKK
+874 LEPLKNK
-881 ISDTIIKKYDS
+881 ISDTIIKKHDS

-906 YTGLEKVKDRKVTS
+906 HTGLEKVKDRKVTS

-932 WAVHGILV
+932 WSVHGILV
-940 ASATLYDYKNSEV
+940 ASATLYDYKNLEV

-962 TEEGAKNLAQYA
+962 TEEGARNLAQYA
-974 TGLAILNKEVEENAI
+974 TGLAILNKEVQENAV
-989 YEVMKEVFK
+989 YEVTKEVFK
-998 EITNDRN
+998 DIIKDNKV
-1005 TASKLTKTLKFGQEI
+1005 ASKLAKTLKFGQEI
-1020 TSAMLTDEAAK
+1020 TNAMLTDEAAK
-1031 NFAKDRGEAL
+1031 KFAATRGGAL
-1041 KELIDKKG
+1041 QELVNSKG
-1049 QGHIFNTARNCV
+1049 QGWLINSARNCV
-1061 RGIVEKYVPNGKN
+1061 RGMIAKYIPNGQN
-1074 IVKAVDQI
+1074 IVKAVDQV

-1088 ITKYSNIYKTYNS
+1088 VTKYSDMYKNYNS
-1101 YNSKTSADELKKMEL
+1101 YNSKTSTDELKKMEL

-1124 LSKIFSAIR
+1124 LSKILSAIR

>member
-1 MSIKRVAGITAL
+1 MSMKRVAGITAL
-13 ITAMAFVNSVSD
+13 ITAMAFVNSAND
-25 LTIIGNNNVCYAKVV
+25 LTIVGDNNVCYAKVV
-40 RRITRNVLI
+40 RRVTRNVVI
-49 QKKSQPADN
+49 QKKPQLADN
-58 AQSPT
+58 AQSTPKFDT
-63 QFVVKDIITEPS
+63 SYTETEPN
-75 HAETGDT
+75 HTDT
-82 PDSET
+82 CDIPDSET

-105 SLVTAPANGIDNRL
+105 SLVTVPANGVDNRL

-221 ATGLNTVQVKGNIVF
+221 ATGLNTVQVKGNIIF

-243 SFTEQSYGFTMPA
+243 SFAEQSYGFAMPA
-256 NYARSTQKLNFASNG
+256 NYARSTQKLNFVSSG

-289 SKTQTKYF
+289 SKTQTKYL
-297 TNIPKPDVPSV
+297 TDVPKPDVPSV

-322 VNDADVELL
+322 VNDADVEML

-458 VASDGKGS
+458 TVPNGKGG
-466 NCIHTILGTL
+466 NYIHTILGNL
-476 YYNPDKNVINDSYR
+476 YYNPNKNVISESYS
-490 GPNLYVDVYGDIYV
+490 GSNFYIEAYGDIYI
-504 MSNPYSRLSERK
+504 MSNPYSSLSERK
-516 KYGDESLIIRY
+516 KYGEESLIIRY
-527 KGDRVRKNVYFAPD
+527 KGDGVRRNVYFAPD
-541 AYMHIYGING
+541 TYMTIIGING

-556 FLSNMQ
+556 FLSNIQ
-562 CPDSYTSI
+562 CPDSGYI
-570 YYWDDIVWGLY
+570 GYWNDIVWRNY
-581 YSDDRYFKNEDNQ
+581 YSDERYFRNEDNQ
-594 YIKIIFTKFIE
+594 YIKIIFNNFIDT
-605 NDFIRIGGVQADL
+605 DFSRIDGVPSNLL
-618 ISSKYKGRI
+618 ISKYKGRI

-634 LQDESSAIEKLPFLK
+634 LQDGSSAIEKLPFLK
-649 VERANNNKKVSV
+649 IERSNYRKASIIDAN
-661 VDIYG
+661 G
-666 KELYYIKISQ
+666 KEHYYVKISQ

-698 IINGYRNFKEKLAA
+698 ISNGYRDFKEKLAT
-712 ILKNPSIF
+712 ILKNPNISQ
-720 PKEDSG
+720 KEDSG
-726 YSAIIRSIFECG
+726 YSAIIRSIFESG
-738 VDYGLT
+738 FDYCLST
-744 TIGSYRSFGF
+744 FGSYDSFAF
-754 KNKVV
+754 RYNVV
-759 VNKYGE
+759 MNRYGE
-765 KYSVYPMTECLNIA
+765 KYRIYPMTECLNIA

-810 LSPEDLQAK
+810 LHPEDLQAK
-819 LDVQEEDLYKII
+819 LEAHEKDLYEII
-831 VNAIGDEYGNKQAKY
+831 VNAIGNEYGNKQSTY

-858 KLTNNVKLDD
+858 KLSRNVKLDD

-874 LEPLKKK
+874 LEPLKNK

-892 KVGINFVFDISNML
+892 KVGINFVSDISNML
-906 YTGLEKVKDRKVTS
+906 YTGLEKIKDRKVTS

-932 WAVHGILV
+932 WSVHGILV
-940 ASATLYDYKNSEV
+940 ASATLYDYKNSEA
-953 TKMTLTNLD
+953 TKMILTNLD
-962 TEEGAKNLAQYA
+962 TEEGAKNLAKYA
-974 TGLAILNKEVEENAI
+974 TGLAILNKEVEENAT

-998 EITNDRN
+998 EITNDRK
-1005 TASKLTKTLKFGQEI
+1005 TASKLAKTLKFGQEI
-1020 TSAMLTDEAAK
+1020 TNAMLTDEAAK
-1031 NFAKDRGEAL
+1031 NFAEDRGGAL

-1049 QGHIFNTARNCV
+1049 HNTAQNCV

-1088 ITKYSNIYKTYNS
+1088 ITKYSNIYKNYNA

-1124 LSKIFSAIR
+1124 LSKILSAIR

>member
-1 MSIKRVAGITAL
+1 MSMKRVAGITAL
-13 ITAMAFVNSVSD
+13 ITAMAFVNSAND
-25 LTIIGNNNVCYAKVV
+25 LTIVGDNNVCYAKVV
-40 RRITRNVLI
+40 RRVTRNVVI
-49 QKKSQPADN
+49 QKKPQLADN
-58 AQSPT
+58 AQSTPKFDT
-63 QFVVKDIITEPS
+63 SYTETEPN
-75 HAETGDT
+75 HTETCDI

-105 SLVTAPANGIDNRL
+105 SLVTVPANGVDNRL

-221 ATGLNTVQVKGNIVF
+221 ATGLNTVQVKGNIIF

-243 SFTEQSYGFTMPA
+243 SFAEQSYGFAMPA
-256 NYARSTQKLNFASNG
+256 NYARSTQKLNFASSG

-289 SKTQTKYF
+289 SKTQTKYL
-297 TNIPKPDVPSV
+297 TDVPKPDVPSV

-322 VNDADVELL
+322 VNDADVEML

-458 VASDGKGS
+458 TVPNGKGG
-466 NCIHTILGTL
+466 NYIHTILGNL
-476 YYNPDKNVINDSYR
+476 YYNPNKNVISESYS
-490 GPNLYVDVYGDIYV
+490 GSNFYIEAYGDIYI
-504 MSNPYSRLSERK
+504 MSNPYSSLSERK
-516 KYGDESLIIRY
+516 KYGEESLIIRY
-527 KGDRVRKNVYFAPD
+527 KGDGVRRNVYFAPD
-541 AYMHIYGING
+541 TYMTIIGING

-556 FLSNMQ
+556 FLSNIQ
-562 CPDSYTSI
+562 CPDSGYI
-570 YYWDDIVWGLY
+570 GYWNDIVWRNY
-581 YSDDRYFKNEDNQ
+581 YSDERYFRNEDNQ
-594 YIKIIFTKFIE
+594 YIKIIFNNFIDT
-605 NDFIRIGGVQADL
+605 DFSRIDGVPSNLL
-618 ISSKYKGRI
+618 ISKYKGRI

-634 LQDESSAIEKLPFLK
+634 LQDGSSAIEKLPFLK
-649 VERANNNKKVSV
+649 IERSNYRKASIIDAN
-661 VDIYG
+661 G
-666 KELYYIKISQ
+666 KEHYYVKISQ

-698 IINGYRNFKEKLAA
+698 ISNGYRDFKEKLAT
-712 ILKNPSIF
+712 ILKNPNISQ
-720 PKEDSG
+720 KEDSG
-726 YSAIIRSIFECG
+726 YSAIIRSIFESG
-738 VDYGLT
+738 FDYCLST
-744 TIGSYRSFGF
+744 FGSYDSFAF
-754 KNKVV
+754 RYNVV
-759 VNKYGE
+759 MNRYGE
-765 KYSVYPMTECLNIA
+765 KYRIYPMTECLNIA

-810 LSPEDLQAK
+810 LHPEDLQAK
-819 LDVQEEDLYKII
+819 LEAHEKDLYEII
-831 VNAIGDEYGNKQAKY
+831 VNAIGNEYGNKQSTY

-858 KLTNNVKLDD
+858 KLSRNVKLDD

-874 LEPLKKK
+874 LEPLKNK

-892 KVGINFVFDISNML
+892 KVGINFVSDISNML
-906 YTGLEKVKDRKVTS
+906 YTGLEKIKDRKVTS

-932 WAVHGILV
+932 WSVHGILV
-940 ASATLYDYKNSEV
+940 ASATLYDYKNTEV

-962 TEEGAKNLAQYA
+962 TEEGARNLAQYA
-974 TGLAILNKEVEENAI
+974 TGLAILNKEVQENAV
-989 YEVMKEVFK
+989 YEVTKEVFK
-998 EITNDRN
+998 DIIKDNKV
-1005 TASKLTKTLKFGQEI
+1005 ASKLAKTLKFGQEI
-1020 TSAMLTDEAAK
+1020 TNAMLTDEAAK
-1031 NFAKDRGEAL
+1031 KFAAARGGAL
-1041 KELIDKKG
+1041 QELVNSKG
-1049 QGHIFNTARNCV
+1049 QGWLINTARNCV

-1088 ITKYSNIYKTYNS
+1088 ITKYNNIYKSYNS

-1124 LSKIFSAIR
+1124 LSKILSAIR

>member
-1 MSIKRVAGITAL
+1 MSIKKVAGITAL
-13 ITAMAFVNSVSD
+13 ITAMAFVNSAND
-25 LTIIGNNNVCYAKVV
+25 LTIVGDNNVCYAKVV
-40 RRITRNVLI
+40 RRVTRNVVI
-49 QKKSQPADN
+49 QKKPQLADN
-58 AQSPT
+58 AQSTPKFDT
-63 QFVVKDIITEPS
+63 SYTETEPS
-75 HAETGDT
+75 HTEKGDT

-87 VRVDKTT
+87 VRVDKIT

-105 SLVTAPANGIDNRL
+105 SLVTVPANGVDNRL

-134 QSGFSVISALTDYD
+134 QSGFNVISALTDYD

-159 TYVFKTNNFNAPI
+159 TYVFKINNFNAPI

-221 ATGLNTVQVKGNIVF
+221 ATGLNTVQVNGNIIF

-243 SFTEQSYGFTMPA
+243 SFAEQSYGFAMPA
-256 NYARSTQKLNFASNG
+256 NYARSTQKLNFASSG

-289 SKTQTKYF
+289 SKTQTKYL
-297 TNIPKPDVPSV
+297 TDVPKPDVPSV
-308 FDKKGNGDVNGDSV
+308 FDKKGNGDVNGDGV

-391 QYKKYLTKS
+391 QYKKYLMKS

-406 GTDWTSL
+406 GTDWTNL

-434 IDRLANKIEI
+434 IDRLVNKIEI

-450 IKNAGGRL
+450 IKNAGGKL
-458 VASDGKGS
+458 TVPDGKGG
-466 NCIHTILGTL
+466 NYIHTILGNL
-476 YYNPDKNVINDSYR
+476 YYNPNKNVISESYS
-490 GPNLYVDVYGDIYV
+490 GSNFYIEAYGDIYI
-504 MSNPYSRLSERK
+504 MSNPYSSLSERK
-516 KYGDESLIIRY
+516 KYGEESLIIRY
-527 KGDRVRKNVYFAPD
+527 KGDGVRRNVYFAPD
-541 AYMHIYGING
+541 TYMTIIGING

-556 FLSNMQ
+556 FLSNIQ
-562 CPDSYTSI
+562 CPDSGYI
-570 YYWDDIVWGLY
+570 GYWNDIVWRNY
-581 YSDDRYFKNEDNQ
+581 YSDERYFRNEDNQ
-594 YIKIIFTKFIE
+594 YIKIIFNNFIDT
-605 NDFIRIGGVQADL
+605 DFSRIDGVPSNLL
-618 ISSKYKGRI
+618 ISKYKGRI

-634 LQDESSAIEKLPFLK
+634 LQDGSSAIEKLPFLK
-649 VERANNNKKVSV
+649 IERSNYRKASIIDAN
-661 VDIYG
+661 G
-666 KELYYIKISQ
+666 KEHYYVKISQ

-698 IINGYRNFKEKLAA
+698 ISNGYRDFKEKLAT
-712 ILKNPSIF
+712 ILKNPNISQ
-720 PKEDSG
+720 KEDSG
-726 YSAIIRSIFECG
+726 YSAIIRSIFESG
-738 VDYGLT
+738 FDYCLST
-744 TIGSYRSFGF
+744 FGSYDSFAF
-754 KNKVV
+754 RYNVV
-759 VNKYGE
+759 MNRYGE
-765 KYSVYPMTECLNIA
+765 KYRIYPMTECLNIA

-819 LDVQEEDLYKII
+819 LEAHKKDLYEII
-831 VNAIGDEYGNKQAKY
+831 VNAIGNEYGNKQSTY

-858 KLTNNVKLDD
+858 KLTKNVKLDD

-874 LEPLKKK
+874 LEPLKNK

-892 KVGINFVFDISNML
+892 KVGINFVFDISNIL

-932 WAVHGILV
+932 WSVHGILV

-1124 LSKIFSAIR
+1124 LSKILSAIR

>member
-63 QFVVKDIITEPS
+63 QVVVKDIITEPS

-105 SLVTAPANGIDNRL
+105 NLVTVPANGIDNRL
-119 GDTTVQIEQYMKANP
+119 GDTTVQVEQYMKANP

-148 QYGEYLNNNYK
+148 QYDEYLNNNYK

-243 SFTEQSYGFTMPA
+243 SFAEQSYGFTMPA
-256 NYARSTQKLNFASNG
+256 NYARSTQKLNFASAG
-271 TWYAVNGKS
+271 TWYAMNGKS

-289 SKTQTKYF
+289 SKTQTKYL
-297 TNIPKPDVPSV
+297 TDVPKPDVPSV

-339 GENAID
+339 GENAIN
-345 KKNADLN
+345 KKNSDLN

-368 VEESKV
+368 VEESKI
-374 KSPLII
+374 KSPLIE
-380 LTNEEINTKYS
+380 LTDAEINAKYS
-391 QYKKYLTKS
+391 QYKKYLTHH
-400 KTYYVQ
+400 KTYYIQ
-406 GTDWTSL
+406 NTDLTSL
-413 IDSNGGIVIDGN
+413 SNSYGEIRIPGN
-425 VILDKQLKS
+425 LILDQQLKRLNTS
-434 IDRLANKIEI
+434 NYAINID
-444 QGSLIF
+444 GSLIF
-450 IKNAGGRL
+450 L
-458 VASDGKGS
+458 GKAAANGIA
-466 NCIHTILGTL
+466 NIYGTFCYSPEKL
-476 YYNPDKNVINDSYR
+476 SINNDYI
-490 GPNLYVDVYGDIYV
+490 GPNLDANVYGDVYIN
-504 MSNPYSRLSERK
+504 SNPYNKLADRA
-516 KYGDESLIIRY
+516 KYGVEKIKIRRNDTVSY
-527 KGDRVRKNVYFAPD
+527 GIYFAPN
-541 AYMHIYGING
+541 AYMELEDLSYIKNTLIPYSINR
-551 PQYIN
+551 PIN
-556 FLSNMQ
+556 ASPLYFYDSSMT
-562 CPDSYTSI
+562 DSYVSGENLFRDSDLKYISI
-570 YYWDDIVWGLY
+570 KY
-581 YSDDRYFKNEDNQ
+581 
-594 YIKIIFTKFIE
+594 
-605 NDFIRIGGVQADL
+605 NDFPKYGFMHGYRDYL
-618 ISSKYKGRI
+618 LESKYKGRI
-627 SALTTLL
+627 KAIVALL
-634 LQDESSAIEKLPFLK
+634 LNNNTSRLEKLPFIK
-649 VERANNNKKVSV
+649 IERAGIYRQATIYDSDGKIHFYVKINKNNGVYRGVFNH
-661 VDIYG
+661 YG
-666 KELYYIKISQ
+666 
-676 NANTSWKGYFGI
+676 N
-688 AGKEYQFDIL
+688 EYSFDVIL
-698 IINGYRNFKEKLAA
+698 SNGYSDFSKRLSDALNGASDNLGAK
-712 ILKNPSIF
+712 
-720 PKEDSG
+720 SG
-726 YSAIIRSIFECG
+726 YKAIIRSVFESG
-738 VDYGLT
+738 FDYYLYT
-744 TIGSYRSFGF
+744 FGSSGRFACKTRTS
-754 KNKVV
+754 
-759 VNKYGE
+759 VNNYGE
-765 KYSVYPMTECLNIA
+765 KYYTYPIVDCLNIA
-779 SPYVNHI
+779 GPYVDFI

-801 EPNPSQDTI
+801 EPIPSQDTI

-819 LDVQEEDLYKII
+819 LEANKKDLYEII
-831 VNAIGDEYGNKQAKY
+831 VNAIGNEYGNKQSTY

-858 KLTNNVKLDD
+858 KLTKNVKLDD

-874 LEPLKKK
+874 LEPLKNK

-892 KVGINFVFDISNML
+892 KVGINFVFDISKML

>member
-1 MSIKRVAGITAL
+1 MSIKKVAGITAL
-13 ITAMAFVNSVSD
+13 ITAMAFVNSAND
-25 LTIIGNNNVCYAKVV
+25 LTIVGDNNVCYAKVV
-40 RRITRNVLI
+40 RRVTRNVVI
-49 QKKSQPADN
+49 QKKPQLADN
-58 AQSPT
+58 AQSTPKFDT
-63 QFVVKDIITEPS
+63 SYTETEPN
-75 HAETGDT
+75 HTETCDT

-105 SLVTAPANGIDNRL
+105 SLVTVPANGVDNRL

-134 QSGFSVISALTDYD
+134 QSGFSVISSLTDYD

-207 RGNGSIKCCMEKAN
+207 RGNGSIKCCMGKAN

-243 SFTEQSYGFTMPA
+243 SFTEQSSGFAMPA
-256 NYARSTQKLNFASNG
+256 NYARSTQKLNFASSG

-289 SKTQTKYF
+289 SKTQTKYL
-297 TNIPKPDVPSV
+297 TDVPKPDVPSV
-308 FDKKGNGDVNGDSV
+308 FDKKGNGDVNGDGV

-391 QYKKYLTKS
+391 QYKKYLMKS

-406 GTDWTSL
+406 GTDWTNL

-434 IDRLANKIEI
+434 IDRLVNKIEI

-450 IKNAGGRL
+450 IKNAGGKL
-458 VASDGKGS
+458 TVPDGKGG
-466 NCIHTILGTL
+466 NYIHTILGNL
-476 YYNPDKNVINDSYR
+476 YYNPNKNVISESYS
-490 GPNLYVDVYGDIYV
+490 GSNFYIEAYGDIYI
-504 MSNPYSRLSERK
+504 MSNPYSSLSERK
-516 KYGDESLIIRY
+516 KYGEESLIIRY
-527 KGDRVRKNVYFAPD
+527 KGDGVRRNVYFAPD
-541 AYMHIYGING
+541 TYMTIIGING

-556 FLSNMQ
+556 FLSNIQ
-562 CPDSYTSI
+562 CPDSGYI
-570 YYWDDIVWGLY
+570 GYWNDIVWRNY
-581 YSDDRYFKNEDNQ
+581 YSDERYFRNEDNQ
-594 YIKIIFTKFIE
+594 YIKIIFNNFIDT
-605 NDFIRIGGVQADL
+605 DFSRIDGVPSNLL
-618 ISSKYKGRI
+618 ISKYKGRI

-634 LQDESSAIEKLPFLK
+634 LQDGSSAIEKLPFLK
-649 VERANNNKKVSV
+649 IERSNYRKASIIDAN
-661 VDIYG
+661 G
-666 KELYYIKISQ
+666 KEHYYVKISQ

-698 IINGYRNFKEKLAA
+698 ISNGYRDFKEKLAT
-712 ILKNPSIF
+712 ILKNPNISQ
-720 PKEDSG
+720 KEDSG
-726 YSAIIRSIFECG
+726 YSAIIRSIFESG
-738 VDYGLT
+738 FDYCLST
-744 TIGSYRSFGF
+744 FGSYDSFAF
-754 KNKVV
+754 RYNVV
-759 VNKYGE
+759 MNRYGE
-765 KYSVYPMTECLNIA
+765 KYRIYPMTECLNIA

-819 LDVQEEDLYKII
+819 LEAHKKDLYEII
-831 VNAIGDEYGNKQAKY
+831 VNAIGNEYGNKQSTY

-858 KLTNNVKLDD
+858 KLTKNVKLDD

-874 LEPLKKK
+874 LEPLKNK

-892 KVGINFVFDISNML
+892 KVGINFVFDISNIL

-932 WAVHGILV
+932 WSVHGILV

-1124 LSKIFSAIR
+1124 LSKILSAIR

>member
-105 SLVTAPANGIDNRL
+105 NLVTVPANGIDNRL
-119 GDTTVQIEQYMKANP
+119 GDTTVQVEQYMKANP

-148 QYGEYLNNNYK
+148 QYDEYLNNNYK

-243 SFTEQSYGFTMPA
+243 SFAEQSYGFTMPA

-289 SKTQTKYF
+289 SKTQIKYL
-297 TNIPKPDVPSV
+297 TDVPKPDVPSV

-368 VEESKV
+368 VEESKI
-374 KSPLII
+374 KSPLIE
-380 LTNEEINTKYS
+380 LTDAEINAKYL
-391 QYKKYLTKS
+391 QYKKYLTHH
-400 KTYYVQ
+400 KTYYIQ
-406 GTDWTSL
+406 NTDLTSL
-413 IDSNGGIVIDGN
+413 SNSYGEIRIPGN
-425 VILDKQLKS
+425 LILDQQLKRLNTSNYAINIEGSLVFLGKAAANAIANIYGTFYYSPEKVS
-434 IDRLANKIEI
+434 ISNDYIGPNLDANVYGDVYINSNPYNRLADRDKYGVEKIKIRRNDTLGYGIYFAPNAYMELEDL
-444 QGSLIF
+444 SC
-450 IKNAGGRL
+450 IKNAFIPYSINRPIN
-458 VASDGKGS
+458 ASPLFFYDS
-466 NCIHTILGTL
+466 SMT
-476 YYNPDKNVINDSYR
+476 DSYVS
-490 GPNLYVDVYGDIYV
+490 GENLFRDSDLKYISIKYNDF
-504 MSNPYSRLSERK
+504 P
-516 KYGDESLIIRY
+516 KYG
-527 KGDRVRKNVYFAPD
+527 F
-541 AYMHIYGING
+541 MHGYRD
-551 PQYIN
+551 Y
-556 FLSNMQ
+556 L
-562 CPDSYTSI
+562 
-570 YYWDDIVWGLY
+570 L
-581 YSDDRYFKNEDNQ
+581 E
-594 YIKIIFTKFIE
+594 
-605 NDFIRIGGVQADL
+605 
-618 ISSKYKGRI
+618 SKYKGRI
-627 SALTTLL
+627 KAIVALL
-634 LQDESSAIEKLPFLK
+634 LNNNTSRLEKLPFIK
-649 VERANNNKKVSV
+649 IERAGTYRQATIYDSDGEIHFYVKINKNNGVYRGVFNH
-661 VDIYG
+661 YG
-666 KELYYIKISQ
+666 KEYS
-676 NANTSWKGYFGI
+676 
-688 AGKEYQFDIL
+688 FDVIL
-698 IINGYRNFKEKLAA
+698 SNGYSDFSKRLSDALNGASDNLGAK
-712 ILKNPSIF
+712 
-720 PKEDSG
+720 SG
-726 YSAIIRSIFECG
+726 YKAIIRSVFESG
-738 VDYGLT
+738 FDYYLYT
-744 TIGSYRSFGF
+744 HGSSREFACQTRTS
-754 KNKVV
+754 
-759 VNKYGE
+759 VNNYGE
-765 KYSVYPMTECLNIA
+765 KYYTYPIVDCLNIA
-779 SPYVNHI
+779 GPYVDFI

-819 LDVQEEDLYKII
+819 LEANKKDLYEII
-831 VNAIGDEYGNKQAKY
+831 VNAIGNEYGNKQSTY

-858 KLTNNVKLDD
+858 KLTKNVKLDD

-874 LEPLKKK
+874 LEPLKNK

-932 WAVHGILV
+932 WSVNGILA

-953 TKMTLTNLD
+953 THMTLTNLD
-962 TEEGAKNLAQYA
+962 TEEGAKYLAQYA
-974 TGLAILNKEVEENAI
+974 TGLAILNKEVEEKAV

-998 EITNDRN
+998 DIIKDSK
-1005 TASKLTKTLKFGQEI
+1005 TATKIAKTLKFGQEL
-1020 TSAMLTDEAAK
+1020 TSAMLQDEAAK
-1031 NFAKDRGEAL
+1031 KFAADRGGAVQ
-1041 KELIDKKG
+1041 ELINNKG
-1049 QGHIFNTARNCV
+1049 QGWIINTARNCV

-1101 YNSKTSADELKKMEL
+1101 YNSKTSADELKKAEL

>member
-1 MSIKRVAGITAL
+1 MSMKRVAGITAL
-13 ITAMAFVNSVSD
+13 ITAMAFVNSAND
-25 LTIIGNNNVCYAKVV
+25 LTIVGDNNVCYAKVV
-40 RRITRNVLI
+40 RRVTRNVVI
-49 QKKSQPADN
+49 QKKPQLADN
-58 AQSPT
+58 AQSTPKFDT
-63 QFVVKDIITEPS
+63 SYTETEPN
-75 HAETGDT
+75 HTETCDI

-105 SLVTAPANGIDNRL
+105 SLVTVPANGIDNRL

-221 ATGLNTVQVKGNIVF
+221 ATGLNTVQVKGNIIF

-243 SFTEQSYGFTMPA
+243 SFAEQSYGFAMPA
-256 NYARSTQKLNFASNG
+256 NYARSTQKLNFASSG

-289 SKTQTKYF
+289 SKTQTKYL
-297 TNIPKPDVPSV
+297 TDVPKPDVPSV

-322 VNDADVELL
+322 VNDADVEML

-458 VASDGKGS
+458 TVPNGKGG
-466 NCIHTILGTL
+466 NYIHTILGNL
-476 YYNPDKNVINDSYR
+476 YYNPNKNVISESYS
-490 GPNLYVDVYGDIYV
+490 GSNFYIEAYGDIYI
-504 MSNPYSRLSERK
+504 MSNPYSSLSERK
-516 KYGDESLIIRY
+516 KYGEESLIIRY
-527 KGDRVRKNVYFAPD
+527 KGDGVRRNVYFAPD
-541 AYMHIYGING
+541 TYMTIIGING

-556 FLSNMQ
+556 FLSNIQ
-562 CPDSYTSI
+562 CPDSGYI
-570 YYWDDIVWGLY
+570 GYWNDIVWRNY
-581 YSDDRYFKNEDNQ
+581 YSDERYFRNEDNQ
-594 YIKIIFTKFIE
+594 YIKIIFNNFIDT
-605 NDFIRIGGVQADL
+605 DFSRIDGVPSNLL
-618 ISSKYKGRI
+618 ISKYKGRI

-634 LQDESSAIEKLPFLK
+634 LQDGSSAIEKLPFLK
-649 VERANNNKKVSV
+649 IERSNYRKASIIDAN
-661 VDIYG
+661 G
-666 KELYYIKISQ
+666 KEHYYVKISQ

-698 IINGYRNFKEKLAA
+698 ISNGYRDFKEKLAT
-712 ILKNPSIF
+712 ILKNPNISQ
-720 PKEDSG
+720 KEDSG
-726 YSAIIRSIFECG
+726 YSAIIRSIFESG
-738 VDYGLT
+738 FDYCLST
-744 TIGSYRSFGF
+744 FGSYDSFAF
-754 KNKVV
+754 RYNVV
-759 VNKYGE
+759 MNRYGE
-765 KYSVYPMTECLNIA
+765 KYRIYPMTECLNIA

-810 LSPEDLQAK
+810 LHPEDLQAK
-819 LDVQEEDLYKII
+819 LEAHEKDLYEII
-831 VNAIGDEYGNKQAKY
+831 VNAIGNEYGNKQSTY

-858 KLTNNVKLDD
+858 KLSRNVKLDD

-874 LEPLKKK
+874 LEPLKNK

-906 YTGLEKVKDRKVTS
+906 HTGLEKVKDRKVTS

-932 WAVHGILV
+932 WSVHGILV

-953 TKMTLTNLD
+953 TKMILTNLD

-974 TGLAILNKEVEENAI
+974 TGLSILNKEVEENAT

-998 EITNDRN
+998 EITNDRK
-1005 TASKLTKTLKFGQEI
+1005 TASKLAKTLKFGQEI
-1020 TSAMLTDEAAK
+1020 TNAMLTDEAAK
-1031 NFAKDRGEAL
+1031 NFAEDRGGAL

-1049 QGHIFNTARNCV
+1049 HNTAQNCV

-1074 IVKAVDQI
+1074 IVKAVNQI

-1088 ITKYSNIYKTYNS
+1088 ITKYSNIYKNYNA

-1124 LSKIFSAIR
+1124 LSKILSAIR

>member
-1 MSIKRVAGITAL
+1 MKRVAGITAL
-13 ITAMAFVNSVSD
+13 ITAMAFVNSAND
-25 LTIIGNNNVCYAKVV
+25 LTIVGDNNVCYAKVV
-40 RRITRNVLI
+40 RRVTRNVVI
-49 QKKSQPADN
+49 QKKPQLADN
-58 AQSPT
+58 AQSTPKFDT
-63 QFVVKDIITEPS
+63 SYTETEPN
-75 HAETGDT
+75 HTETCDI

-105 SLVTAPANGIDNRL
+105 SLVTVPANGVDNRL

-134 QSGFSVISALTDYD
+134 QSGFSIISALTDYD

-221 ATGLNTVQVKGNIVF
+221 ATGLNTVQVKGNIIF

-243 SFTEQSYGFTMPA
+243 SFAEQSYGFAMPA
-256 NYARSTQKLNFASNG
+256 NYARSTQKLNFASSG

-289 SKTQTKYF
+289 SKTQTKYL
-297 TNIPKPDVPSV
+297 TDVPKPDVPSV

-322 VNDADVELL
+322 VNDADVEML

-458 VASDGKGS
+458 TVPNGKGG
-466 NCIHTILGTL
+466 NYIHTILGNL
-476 YYNPDKNVINDSYR
+476 YYNPNKNVISESYS
-490 GPNLYVDVYGDIYV
+490 GSNFYIEAYGDIYI
-504 MSNPYSRLSERK
+504 MSNPYSSLSERK
-516 KYGDESLIIRY
+516 KYGEESLIIRY
-527 KGDRVRKNVYFAPD
+527 KGDGVRRNVYFAPD
-541 AYMHIYGING
+541 TYMTIIGING

-556 FLSNMQ
+556 FLSNIQ
-562 CPDSYTSI
+562 CPDSGYI
-570 YYWDDIVWGLY
+570 GYWNDIVWRNY
-581 YSDDRYFKNEDNQ
+581 YSDERYFRNEDNQ
-594 YIKIIFTKFIE
+594 YIKIIFNNFIDT
-605 NDFIRIGGVQADL
+605 DFSRIDGVPSNLL
-618 ISSKYKGRI
+618 ISKYKGRI

-634 LQDESSAIEKLPFLK
+634 LQDGSSAIEKLPFLK
-649 VERANNNKKVSV
+649 IERSNYRKASIIDAN
-661 VDIYG
+661 G
-666 KELYYIKISQ
+666 KEHYYVKISQ

-698 IINGYRNFKEKLAA
+698 ISNGYRDFKEKLAT
-712 ILKNPSIF
+712 ILKNPNISQ
-720 PKEDSG
+720 KEDSG
-726 YSAIIRSIFECG
+726 YSAIIRSIFESG
-738 VDYGLT
+738 FDYCLST
-744 TIGSYRSFGF
+744 FGSYDSFAF
-754 KNKVV
+754 RYNVV
-759 VNKYGE
+759 MNRYGE
-765 KYSVYPMTECLNIA
+765 KYRIYPMTECLNIA

-810 LSPEDLQAK
+810 LHPEDLQAK
-819 LDVQEEDLYKII
+819 LEAHEKDLYEII
-831 VNAIGDEYGNKQAKY
+831 VNAIGNEYGNKQSTY

-858 KLTNNVKLDD
+858 KLSRNVKLDD

-874 LEPLKKK
+874 LEPLKNK

-892 KVGINFVFDISNML
+892 KVGINFVSDISNML
-906 YTGLEKVKDRKVTS
+906 YTGLEKIKDRKVTS

-932 WAVHGILV
+932 WSVHGILV

-953 TKMTLTNLD
+953 TKMILTNLD
-962 TEEGAKNLAQYA
+962 TEEGAKNLAKYA
-974 TGLAILNKEVEENAI
+974 TGLAILNKEVEENAT

-998 EITNDRN
+998 EITNDRK
-1005 TASKLTKTLKFGQEI
+1005 TASKLAKTLKFGQEI
-1020 TSAMLTDEAAK
+1020 TNAMLTDEAAK
-1031 NFAKDRGEAL
+1031 NFAEDRGGAL

-1049 QGHIFNTARNCV
+1049 HNTAQNCV

-1088 ITKYSNIYKTYNS
+1088 ITKYSNIYKNYNA

-1124 LSKIFSAIR
+1124 LSKILSAIR

>member
-1 MSIKRVAGITAL
+1 MSIKKVAGITAL
-13 ITAMAFVNSVSD
+13 ITAMAFVNSAND
-25 LTIIGNNNVCYAKVV
+25 LTIVGDNNVCYAKVV
-40 RRITRNVLI
+40 RRVTRNVVI
-49 QKKSQPADN
+49 QKKPQLADN
-58 AQSPT
+58 AQSTPKFDT
-63 QFVVKDIITEPS
+63 SYTETEPN
-75 HAETGDT
+75 HTETCDT

-105 SLVTAPANGIDNRL
+105 SLVTVPANGVDNRL

-134 QSGFSVISALTDYD
+134 QSGFSVISSLTDYD

-207 RGNGSIKCCMEKAN
+207 RGNGSIKCCMGKAN

-243 SFTEQSYGFTMPA
+243 SFTEQSSGFAMPA
-256 NYARSTQKLNFASNG
+256 NYARSTQKLNFASSG

-289 SKTQTKYF
+289 SKTQTKYL
-297 TNIPKPDVPSV
+297 TDVPKPDVPSV
-308 FDKKGNGDVNGDSV
+308 FDKKGNGDVNGDGV

-361 LSQLKTM
+361 LSRLKTM

-391 QYKKYLTKS
+391 QYKKYLMKS

-406 GTDWTSL
+406 GTDWTNL

-434 IDRLANKIEI
+434 IDRLVNKIEI

-450 IKNAGGRL
+450 IKNAGGKL
-458 VASDGKGS
+458 TVPDGKGG
-466 NCIHTILGTL
+466 NYIHTILGNL
-476 YYNPDKNVINDSYR
+476 YYNPNKNVISESYS
-490 GPNLYVDVYGDIYV
+490 GSNFYIEAYGDIYI
-504 MSNPYSRLSERK
+504 MSNPYSSLSERK
-516 KYGDESLIIRY
+516 KYGEESLIIRY
-527 KGDRVRKNVYFAPD
+527 KGDGVRRNVYFAPD
-541 AYMHIYGING
+541 TYMTIIGING

-556 FLSNMQ
+556 FLSNIQ
-562 CPDSYTSI
+562 CPDSGYI
-570 YYWDDIVWGLY
+570 GYWNDIVWRNY
-581 YSDDRYFKNEDNQ
+581 YSDERYFRNEDNQ
-594 YIKIIFTKFIE
+594 YIKIIFNNFIDT
-605 NDFIRIGGVQADL
+605 DFSRIDGVPSNLL
-618 ISSKYKGRI
+618 ISKYKGRI

-634 LQDESSAIEKLPFLK
+634 LQDGSSAIEKLPFLK
-649 VERANNNKKVSV
+649 IERSNYRKASIIDAN
-661 VDIYG
+661 G
-666 KELYYIKISQ
+666 KEHYYVKISQ

-698 IINGYRNFKEKLAA
+698 ISNGYRDFKEKLAT
-712 ILKNPSIF
+712 ILKNPNISQ
-720 PKEDSG
+720 KEDSG
-726 YSAIIRSIFECG
+726 YSAIIRSIFESG
-738 VDYGLT
+738 FDYCLST
-744 TIGSYRSFGF
+744 FGSYDSFAF
-754 KNKVV
+754 RYNVV
-759 VNKYGE
+759 MNRYGE
-765 KYSVYPMTECLNIA
+765 KYRIYPMTECLNIA

-819 LDVQEEDLYKII
+819 LEAHKKDLYEII
-831 VNAIGDEYGNKQAKY
+831 VNAIGNEYGNKQSTY

-858 KLTNNVKLDD
+858 KLTKNVKLDD

-874 LEPLKKK
+874 LEPLKNK

-892 KVGINFVFDISNML
+892 KVGINFVFDISNIL

-932 WAVHGILV
+932 WSVHGILV

-1124 LSKIFSAIR
+1124 LSKILSAIR

>member
-105 SLVTAPANGIDNRL
+105 NLVTVPANGIDNRL
-119 GDTTVQIEQYMKANP
+119 GDTTVQVEQYMKANP
-134 QSGFSVISALTDYD
+134 QSGFSVISALTDYN
-148 QYGEYLNNNYK
+148 QYDEYLNNNYK

-243 SFTEQSYGFTMPA
+243 SFAEQSYGFTMPA
-256 NYARSTQKLNFASNG
+256 NYARSTQKLNFASAG
-271 TWYAVNGKS
+271 TWYAMNGKS

-289 SKTQTKYF
+289 SKTQAKYL
-297 TNIPKPDVPSV
+297 TDVPKPDVPSV

-368 VEESKV
+368 VEESKI
-374 KSPLII
+374 KSPLIE
-380 LTNEEINTKYS
+380 LTDAEINAKYL
-391 QYKKYLTKS
+391 QYKKYLTHH
-400 KTYYVQ
+400 KTYYIQ
-406 GTDWTSL
+406 NTDLTSL
-413 IDSNGGIVIDGN
+413 SNSYGEIRIPGN
-425 VILDKQLKS
+425 LILDQQLKRLNTSNYAINIEGSLVFLGKAAANAIANIYGTFYYSPEKVS
-434 IDRLANKIEI
+434 ISNDYIGPNLDANVYGDVYINSNPYNRLADRDKYGVEKIKIRRNDTLGYGIYFAPNAYMELEDL
-444 QGSLIF
+444 SC
-450 IKNAGGRL
+450 IKNAFIPYSINRPIN
-458 VASDGKGS
+458 ASPLFFYDS
-466 NCIHTILGTL
+466 SMT
-476 YYNPDKNVINDSYR
+476 DSYVS
-490 GPNLYVDVYGDIYV
+490 GENLFRDSDLKYISIKYNDF
-504 MSNPYSRLSERK
+504 P
-516 KYGDESLIIRY
+516 KYG
-527 KGDRVRKNVYFAPD
+527 F
-541 AYMHIYGING
+541 MHGYRD
-551 PQYIN
+551 Y
-556 FLSNMQ
+556 L
-562 CPDSYTSI
+562 
-570 YYWDDIVWGLY
+570 L
-581 YSDDRYFKNEDNQ
+581 E
-594 YIKIIFTKFIE
+594 
-605 NDFIRIGGVQADL
+605 
-618 ISSKYKGRI
+618 SKYKGRI
-627 SALTTLL
+627 KAIVALL
-634 LQDESSAIEKLPFLK
+634 LNNNTSRLEKLPFIK
-649 VERANNNKKVSV
+649 IERAGTYRQATIYDSDEEIHFYVKINKNNGVYRGVFNH
-661 VDIYG
+661 YG
-666 KELYYIKISQ
+666 KEYS
-676 NANTSWKGYFGI
+676 
-688 AGKEYQFDIL
+688 FDVIL
-698 IINGYRNFKEKLAA
+698 SNGYSDFSKRLSDALNGASDNLGAK
-712 ILKNPSIF
+712 
-720 PKEDSG
+720 SG
-726 YSAIIRSIFECG
+726 YKAIIRSVFESG
-738 VDYGLT
+738 FDYYLYT
-744 TIGSYRSFGF
+744 HGSSREFACQTRTS
-754 KNKVV
+754 
-759 VNKYGE
+759 VNNYGE
-765 KYSVYPMTECLNIA
+765 KYYTYPIVDCLNIA
-779 SPYVNHI
+779 GPYVDFI

-819 LDVQEEDLYKII
+819 LEAHKKDLYEII
-831 VNAIGDEYGNKQAKY
+831 VNAIGNEYGNKQSTY

-858 KLTNNVKLDD
+858 KLTKNVKLDD

-874 LEPLKKK
+874 LEPLKNK

-932 WAVHGILV
+932 WSVNGILA

-953 TKMTLTNLD
+953 THMTLTNLD
-962 TEEGAKNLAQYA
+962 TEEGAKYLAQYA
-974 TGLAILNKEVEENAI
+974 TGLAILNKEVEEKAV

-998 EITNDRN
+998 DIIKDSK
-1005 TASKLTKTLKFGQEI
+1005 TATKIAKTLKFGQEL
-1020 TSAMLTDEAAK
+1020 TSAMLQDEAAK
-1031 NFAKDRGEAL
+1031 KFAADRGGAVQ
-1041 KELIDKKG
+1041 ELINNKG
-1049 QGHIFNTARNCV
+1049 QGWIINTARNCV

-1101 YNSKTSADELKKMEL
+1101 YNSKTSADELKKAEL